1 MANFPLIFGLSL
13 VLNVAVTFRSSD
25 HYKKLVTGR
34 NPESAVAD
42 LSEKELAQKKQWEII
57 LRKYLAVYL
66 LATLSDWLQGPY
78 VYALYADYGFSQ
90 HEIAILFVAGFGSS
104 MVFGS
109 FIGGMADWGGRRNFV
124 VLFAIIYAASCV
136 TKRTLCY
143 VMLCYIVLCCHEDT
157 NAVRLC
163 LVLSCLLTLLNHLLY
178 LLPTT
183 TTNSFYRFQELLRA
197 HAGSIAGRRGH
208 LAALFRL

>member
-1 MANFPLIFGLSL
+1 M
-13 VLNVAVTFRSSD
+13 
-25 HYKKLVTGR
+25 
-34 NPESAVAD
+34 AD
-42 LSEKELAQKKQWEII
+42 LSEKELAQKKQWETI

-136 TKRTLCY
+136 TKRTYCY
-143 VMLCYIVLCCHEDT
+143 FILSLQILSMMSDSVLYS
-157 NAVRLC
+157 LF
-163 LVLSCLLTLLNHLLY
+163 NH
-178 LLPTT
+178 
-183 TTNSFYRFQELLRA
+183 
-197 HAGSIAGRRGH
+197 
-208 LAALFRL
+208 

>member
-25 HYKKLVTGR
+25 LFKKYMSGR
-34 NPESAVAD
+34 SAESAVVVE
-42 LSEKELAQKKQWEII
+42 SEKELAQKKQWETV

-90 HEIAILFVAGFGSS
+90 HEIAVLFVAGFGSS

-124 VLFAIIYAASCV
+124 ILFAIIYAASCV
-136 TKRTLCY
+136 TKRT
-143 VMLCYIVLCCHEDT
+143 
-157 NAVRLC
+157 
-163 LVLSCLLTLLNHLLY
+163 
-178 LLPTT
+178 
-183 TTNSFYRFQELLRA
+183 
-197 HAGSIAGRRGH
+197 
-208 LAALFRL
+208 

>member
-42 LSEKELAQKKQWEII
+42 LSEKELAQKKQWETI

-136 TKRTLCY
+136 TKRTYTYRC
-143 VMLCYIVLCCHEDT
+143 VHTMLCCVF
-157 NAVRLC
+157 
-163 LVLSCLLTLLNHLLY
+163 LV
-178 LLPTT
+178 
-183 TTNSFYRFQELLRA
+183 F
-197 HAGSIAGRRGH
+197 G
-208 LAALFRL
+208 